1 MKSILLLAFVLLS
14 FSIFAQNT
22 TESHTHLTIDKR
34 LYAVFDRGYL
44 EKVRTAHPFFIQRWN
59 FYLDHSWYLSDLP
72 KEKAKAAYPVVQI
85 ANLEYINI
93 LLLEKEQN
101 LRKDWNKREVYAV
114 AGTDKA
120 LVFYAGKDF
129 NRRLN
134 DFLVRKY
141 PKQ

>member
-1 MKSILLLAFVLLS
+1 MKIFFPLTFVLIS

-22 TESHTHLTIDKR
+22 TETHTHLTIDER

-44 EKVRTAHPFFIQRWN
+44 EKLRTTQPFFIQRWN

-72 KEKAKAAYPVVQI
+72 PEKAKAAYPVVHI
-85 ANLEYINI
+85 ANLENINI

-101 LRKDWNKREVYAV
+101 LRKDWNKREVYAIE
-114 AGTDKA
+114 GTNQA

-129 NRRLN
+129 NQRLN
-134 DFLVRKY
+134 NYLVRQY